1 MNQQNTETQSIS
13 DDEISLSQIIE
24 FFVDNLRDL
33 LKFVCLGVLLGLS
46 YYLFTVN
53 YVSTITFKNDIATD
67 LASLNR
73 LRQDLNIG
81 ATKLDKKKNIYQVV
95 SNEQY
100 WKKNLSPVF
109 ALTIDDIKDIKQR
122 QIDEIETNA
131 SIPRLQLSLSGFD
144 EETSK
149 RLVEEIFEFLKD
161 EVITIKQRDLYQSYR
176 ASVQTEKLSIDKKQS
191 ELEKEI
197 EYLRNRAR
205 NLEELKIRFPNQ
217 QSTSLNQVFDPKD
230 SASKYLPVSTQ
241 LVAIYSD
248 LNSSNE
254 QLRRLEDS
262 KEALNI
268 KENIVIAFEKNYK
281 DGNSNVEGL
290 KKLFNLF
297 SEKIAD
303 LNKPTGSKLS
313 SKIAIETVLS
323 EINNILTIERL
334 NFEVLDKRTERV
346 TKPLSILIGAFSGL
360 MFGIFFAFAL
370 KVKKKYKEEKENR
383 KTLEVKELTNA

>member
-1 MNQQNTETQSIS
+1 MNQQNTEAQSIS

-109 ALTIDDIKDIKQR
+109 ALTTDDIKDIKQR
-122 QIDEIETNA
+122 QIDKIETNA

-149 RLVEEIFEFLKD
+149 RLVEDI
-161 EVITIKQRDLYQSYR
+161 
-176 ASVQTEKLSIDKKQS
+176 
-191 ELEKEI
+191 
-197 EYLRNRAR
+197 
-205 NLEELKIRFPNQ
+205 
-217 QSTSLNQVFDPKD
+217 
-230 SASKYLPVSTQ
+230 
-241 LVAIYSD
+241 
-248 LNSSNE
+248 
-254 QLRRLEDS
+254 
-262 KEALNI
+262 
-268 KENIVIAFEKNYK
+268 
-281 DGNSNVEGL
+281 
-290 KKLFNLF
+290 
-297 SEKIAD
+297 
-303 LNKPTGSKLS
+303 
-313 SKIAIETVLS
+313 
-323 EINNILTIERL
+323 
-334 NFEVLDKRTERV
+334 
-346 TKPLSILIGAFSGL
+346 
-360 MFGIFFAFAL
+360 
-370 KVKKKYKEEKENR
+370 
-383 KTLEVKELTNA
+383 